1 MNIHF
6 YLERK
11 NLKSQD
17 KTIYAY
23 VRSLH
28 KTKTLILNTG
38 QKINPLNWDKAFERA
53 IEKGKNKSPDSSE
66 LNDFLDS
73 FKEDVKRSIREILR
87 ENPSADYEMIKEFV
101 LEKFGKTQR
110 SQLSFFESLDLFI
123 TTRKKDLSYDSI
135 RKFTTIKK
143 HLIEFE
149 STEKLKI
156 SFDKIDMLFYDKL
169 LNFLLAEKRM
179 VNNSAYKIIG
189 LLKIFLNWAYDR
201 GINKKNV
208 FKKFKI
214 KEDKVDIITLSAFEL
229 TKLSD
234 LNLKNNP
241 RLSKVRDLFLF
252 GCFTGGRFS
261 DLNRIEWEDI
271 KDNVWYLRV
280 KKTRDVIE
288 IPLLDEVSEIIEK
301 YKTQPTPLPRI
312 SNQKLNLYL
321 KELCELAEINEPVKI
336 VRYRGS
342 QALRIEGY
350 KYEFVSVHTARRTFI
365 TQSLLRGMKA
375 EIVMSISGHK
385 NFRTFKKYL
394 DITRKDK
401 TEELKK
407 AWSKPQLSIVN
418 FRE

>member
-1 MNIHF
+1 MTIHF

-11 NLKSQD
+11 HLKVQE

-23 VRSLH
+23 IRSLH

-38 QKINPLNWDKAFERA
+38 QKIEPLNWDKLSERA
-53 IEKGKNKSPDSSE
+53 IEKGKNKSAGARE

-73 FKEDVKRSIREILR
+73 YREDLKRSVREILR
-87 ENPSADYEMIKEFV
+87 DKPSADYEMIKDFI
-101 LEKFGKTQR
+101 LERFGKVQR
-110 SQLSFFESLDLFI
+110 SQLSFFETLDLFI

-135 RKFTTIKK
+135 RKFTTIKN
-143 HLIEFE
+143 HLLGFE
-149 STEKLKI
+149 KVDKTKI
-156 SFDKIDMLFYDKL
+156 TFDKIDMLFYDKL
-169 LNFLLAEKRM
+169 INYFLTEKKM

-189 LLKIFLNWAYDR
+189 LLKIFLNWANDR
-201 GINKKNV
+201 GINKKLN
-208 FKKFKI
+208 FRKFKI
-214 KEDKVDIITLSAFEL
+214 KEDKVDIVSLSAIEL
-229 TKLSD
+229 DKLYNLD
-234 LNLKNNP
+234 LNNNP
-241 RLSKVRDLFLF
+241 RLGRVRDLFLF
-252 GCFTGGRFS
+252 GCYTGGRFS
-261 DLNRIEWEDI
+261 DLTKIEWEDI

-288 IPLLDEVSEIIEK
+288 IPLLDEAVEIIDK
-301 YKTQPTPLPRI
+301 YKDQSTPLPRI

-321 KELCELAEINEPVKI
+321 KELCAFAKLNDPVKI

-342 QALRIEGY
+342 EALTIEGP
-350 KYEFVSVHTARRTFI
+350 KHEFVSVHTARRTFI
-365 TQSLLRGMKA
+365 TQSLLRGMKS

-401 TEELKK
+401 SEELKK
-407 AWSKPQLSIVN
+407 AWNKPHLSIVN